1 MALGTPG
8 TPHWCTP
15 LLDLTACHDEQRLR
29 NPYSPSDAF
38 CPHDVRSH
46 VMKILHLEGGAT
58 RSTR

>member
-15 LLDLTACHDEQRLR
+15 LLGLTAYHGEQRLR

-38 CPHDVRSH
+38 RPH

-58 RSTR
+58 RPTR